1 MESMPEMSTNHAP
14 FALRTFLSPLRRIVL
29 FVLACSLAPSAFESV
44 SHSNYAQVTSTPLF
58 SHSDSLPI
66 ATGAFRITG
75 VSDLRRISVDNSRM
89 LGSTSLGPF
98 QERSW
103 LWSNEPVDG
112 ELRRQLD
119 LWFPDT
125 QGSKAVPVRIEISS
139 FETWTIPTTNPAAAK
154 ATVRLRVISVTN
166 NWRGLEVEASLVR
179 EGPNKPENQT
189 ALLRSCMRKALRE
202 ILDQDWSRMPPVAK
216 VGERGPEPDSWTDP
230 LRLSGTRPQSVSRTL
245 LHLSQTIGQS
255 GYGTSLRAV
264 FYHEPESERNAEFWA
279 GVRFRDPNAPG
290 YKAWVAEVMGGKG
303 YQQRLGTGSIVMVS
317 SMAMLFGI
325 EKFQETGHA
334 KNFWK
339 YVGVEMREG
348 GRWEPEGFAGISG
361 EVGAHGA
368 IRVPSSL
375 QFFDFGFYMEI
386 GQRF

>member
-1 MESMPEMSTNHAP
+1 MPMNPTP
-14 FALRTFLSPLRRIVL
+14 QPKLPFLSRLRLVVELVL
-29 FVLACSLAPSAFESV
+29 VLGLTLHAFQNTAR
-44 SHSNYAQVTSTPLF
+44 SNYAQVTSTPLY
-58 SHSDSLPI
+58 SRADSLPI

-75 VSDLRRISVDNSRM
+75 VTDHRKISTDNSRM

-103 LWSNEPVDG
+103 LWSDEPVDG

-119 LWFPDT
+119 LWFPDS

-154 ATVRLRVISVTN
+154 ATIRLRVISVTN
-166 NWRGLEVEASLVR
+166 SWRGMEIEASLVR

-189 ALLRSCMRKALRE
+189 ALLRSCLRKALRE
-202 ILDQDWSRMPPVAK
+202 ILDQDWSKMPPVAK
-216 VGERGPEPDSWTDP
+216 VGERGPDPDPWTDP

-245 LHLSQTIGQS
+245 VHLSQTIGQS
-255 GYGTSLRAV
+255 GYGTSIRAI
-264 FYHEPESERNAEFWA
+264 FYHEPETERNSEFWA
-279 GVRFRDPNAPG
+279 GVRFRDPDAPG
-290 YKAWVAEVMGGKG
+290 YTAWVAEVMGGKG
-303 YQQRLGTGSIVMVS
+303 YQQRLGKGSVVMVS
-317 SMAMLFGI
+317 SLAMLFGI
-325 EKFQETGHA
+325 EKFQEAGHA

-348 GRWEPEGFAGISG
+348 GRWEPEGFSGISG

-368 IRVPSSL
+368 IRIPSSL